1 MDDIGIFTYRSAN
14 QCDIGGLFEE
24 PYIGCPYPCPPMRM
38 GEIFQYTGCFMLNI
52 EGEENV
58 GVEYSAGEL
67 VQLVQDGEHVLD
79 SMEVDPLIVD
89 GSDDESKAMRLSH
102 AQKHAKDV
110 LNYMASLGSRIFNT
124 LKLLRLDKS
133 HDKLFKLGVTHLT
146 STKQCDIR
154 SFFVST
160 VRSLP
165 YFNVTF

>member
-1 MDDIGIFTYRSAN
+1 
-14 QCDIGGLFEE
+14 
-24 PYIGCPYPCPPMRM
+24 
-38 GEIFQYTGCFMLNI
+38 MLNI

-89 GSDDESKAMRLSH
+89 SSGDESKVVKLSD
-102 AQKHAKDV
+102 AQKYAEDV
-110 LNYMASLGSRIFNT
+110 LNFMASQGSQIFNT
-124 LKLLRLDKS
+124 LKLLGVEKS
-133 HDKLFKLGVTHLT
+133 HDKLIRIGVAHLT

-160 VRSLP
+160 ERSLP